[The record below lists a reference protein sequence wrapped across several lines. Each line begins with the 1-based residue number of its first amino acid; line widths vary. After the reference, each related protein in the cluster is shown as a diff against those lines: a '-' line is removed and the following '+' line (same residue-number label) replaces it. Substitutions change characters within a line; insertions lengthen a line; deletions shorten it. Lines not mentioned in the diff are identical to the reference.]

1 MFRQLKLNNN
11 KEEFKVYLYKNR
23 REILAEIPLSCI
35 KKINRNLEEIDTMEI
50 EIPKYI
56 QRGEEKVF
64 NSLYMKIMPRQQ
76 MIIEFINGNNVKR
89 ERFVLMNRS
98 RKNNKNSGVKKF
110 TAYSFEYTLKT
121 TRCEFPSSIV
131 QLKKDSTHIAKG
143 IMDLFEEQTGWGID
157 YVDQKSRVEIAQAID
172 SVNVILRS
180 NFENTNVAENGLI
193 FDQWHTTTI
202 SDGLPL
208 YLDISYINL
217 KTWNGNTLLKTEEI
231 TNTITEPIAKNIKR
245 IRAYHHSEIGNR
257 YGIKYIFTTVDNIE
271 VERICH
277 FTNVVNKRITADNI
291 KLRWEK
297 GNVIEKENIKYINI
311 ETSDTNFYDF
321 LRDVQDQFNSLFLF
335 DTYNKKIS
343 VVHRDNI
350 GKESNLLLSYDNNI
364 IDIDV
369 TEQSEYPNALKVI
382 GNQVSISSENIWGG
396 DIIYDFSWY
405 KEHGIMSDELIKNYT
420 RYEKLLSNVQ
430 QTWYTLRNNIMEQQQ
445 RKTAIDSEISSLDY
459 RIKYYRN
466 LLSGF
471 IATSTGATDPQQTS
485 LAMEIE
491 SLESQLSTCLAKRK
505 QYEDRIIELEDEM
518 SEISNSIKMENAK
531 DGNGKIFTNL
541 DLQEYNDLLV
551 YETYNDNYYSTPY
564 GLYNNAKVVLKD
576 MIKPEINFTLTTANL
591 CKLIRN
597 KKGWNETL
605 ALGDL
610 FMIDDEETISDIKD
624 EVVRLISYDYEPC
637 KKKVSNL
644 VFTNKIHKIN
654 KLNKLSNIGRQS
666 ASNNNVINNFKEIWE
681 ISQMQTNYVAQLIDG
696 TLDATATA
704 IRSRNSKCF
713 LDISDAGIYINDA
726 TDMDKGIYLGCHC
739 IAITHDGWK
748 TSDVAISS
756 DGIVAKLLVGQVI
769 LGNKLEITTDN
780 ARFTIGDNED
790 GTRMGVHVKDEVLRD
805 RIFLGL
811 ERQADGSQLA
821 KLELKDPQGREVV
834 ISEKGIISHN
844 QYQIADNMD
853 ASHPMYC
860 YYTVDEGV
868 YEIRK
873 VKLFLKLEKYRA
885 FEKGMASGGSV
896 QTTVSGGGSTSGS
909 GGSYSNTF
917 GSTSAVVQE
926 WGGGLVDGQYFLTN
940 VEIPITD
947 DTTGE
952 QYHYHT
958 IGETWFRHSH
968 YVSVPIS
975 IPNHYHTTP
984 NHTHSLNTT
993 HSHNLSYGIYED
1005 SKPTN
1010 VAVYVNG
1017 NLVVSGIN
1025 NDREIDVTRFME
1037 LNKVNEIKITS
1048 ATNGRIVCNVFSKT
1062 FVGY

>member
-1 MFRQLKLNNN
+1 
-11 KEEFKVYLYKNR
+11 
-23 REILAEIPLSCI
+23 
-35 KKINRNLEEIDTMEI
+35 
-50 EIPKYI
+50 
-56 QRGEEKVF
+56 
-64 NSLYMKIMPRQQ
+64 
-76 MIIEFINGNNVKR
+76 
-89 ERFVLMNRS
+89 
-98 RKNNKNSGVKKF
+98 
-110 TAYSFEYTLKT
+110 
-121 TRCEFPSSIV
+121 
-131 QLKKDSTHIAKG
+131 
-143 IMDLFEEQTGWGID
+143 
-157 YVDQKSRVEIAQAID
+157 
-172 SVNVILRS
+172 
-180 NFENTNVAENGLI
+180 
-193 FDQWHTTTI
+193 
-202 SDGLPL
+202 
-208 YLDISYINL
+208 
-217 KTWNGNTLLKTEEI
+217 
-231 TNTITEPIAKNIKR
+231 
-245 IRAYHHSEIGNR
+245 
-257 YGIKYIFTTVDNIE
+257 
-271 VERICH
+271 
-277 FTNVVNKRITADNI
+277 
-291 KLRWEK
+291 
-297 GNVIEKENIKYINI
+297 
-311 ETSDTNFYDF
+311 
-321 LRDVQDQFNSLFLF
+321 
-335 DTYNKKIS
+335 
-343 VVHRDNI
+343 
-350 GKESNLLLSYDNNI
+350 
-364 IDIDV
+364 
-369 TEQSEYPNALKVI
+369 
-382 GNQVSISSENIWGG
+382 
-396 DIIYDFSWY
+396 
-405 KEHGIMSDELIKNYT
+405 MSDELIKNYT
-420 RYEKLLSNVQ
+420 RYENLLSNVQ

-471 IATSTGATDPQQTS
+471 IATSDGTTNPQQTT
-485 LAMEIE
+485 LALEIE

-518 SEISNSIKMENAK
+518 SGISSSIQMENAK
-531 DGNGKIFTNL
+531 DGNGKIFTDL

-576 MIKPEINFTLTTANL
+576 MIKPEINFSLTTANL

-666 ASNNNVINNFKEIWE
+666 ANNNNVINNFKEIWE
-681 ISQMQTNYVAQLIDG
+681 MSQMQTNYVAQLIDG

-790 GTRMGVHVKDEVLRD
+790 GARMGVHVKDEVLRD

-834 ISEKGIISHN
+834 ISERGIISHN
-844 QYQIADNMD
+844 QYQVADNMD
-853 ASHPMYC
+853 SSHPMYC

-873 VKLFLKLEKYRA
+873 VKLYLKLEKYRA

-896 QTTVSGGGSTSGS
+896 QTTVSGGGSTSGG
-909 GGSYSNTF
+909 GGSYSDTF
-917 GSTSAVVQE
+917 GTTSAVVQD
-926 WGGGLVDGQYFLTN
+926 WGSGLVDGQYFLTN

-947 DTTGE
+947 DTSGE

-1025 NDREIDVTRFME
+1025 GDREIDVTRFMQ